1 MSYSSAMRIFCTN
14 DDGIDAPG
22 LPVLALA
29 LAASGH
35 SVVIGAP
42 DREMSGTGTSVKAPA
57 IAEDGGIVVTRRIL
71 IEAPEIEAYSV
82 AATPALTVLLAEQ
95 GVFGDPPDIVVSG
108 PNIGANVG
116 HDVHHSGTVGAA
128 LTAQKHGLHGVAI
141 SLAMGFGFTEAR
153 PERPVARNWSTTACL
168 GTALVDALSDA
179 GLTTAVCVNLNVP
192 DVPMDEL
199 AGVRT
204 VALADGSPFR
214 ITGFVEKPVPAE
226 VAEAD
231 DADANGTRLIVPRF
245 AERSVVHASD
255 TDAGALHDGVAT
267 ITWLVLTSETE
278 PHIEEMHAILGDLPM
293 PSH

>member
-1 MSYSSAMRIFCTN
+1 MRIFCTN

-22 LPVLALA
+22 LPVLASA

-42 DREMSGTGTSVKAPA
+42 DREMSGTGTSVKAPE
-57 IAEDGGIVVTRRIL
+57 IAEHGGILVTRRRIDV
-71 IEAPEIEAYSV
+71 APGVESYAM

-128 LTAQKHGLHGVAI
+128 LTAQKHGIHGVAV
-141 SLAMGFGFTEAR
+141 SLAMGFGFTDVR
-153 PERPVARNWSTTACL
+153 PERPVARNWDTAARL
-168 GTALVDALSDA
+168 AAAVVDTLA
-179 GLTTAVCVNLNVP
+179 GAALTTPVCVNLNVP
-192 DVPMDEL
+192 DVAWDDL

-214 ITGFVEKPVPAE
+214 ITGFTEKPAPAE
-226 VAEAD
+226 VAEALD
-231 DADANGTRLIVPRF
+231 DPDPDGTRLIVPRF
-245 AERSVVHASD
+245 AERSVVHEPD

-267 ITWLVLTSETE
+267 ITWLSLTSETD
-278 PHIEEMHAILGDLPM
+278 PHVEEMHAILADVPLP
-293 PSH
+293 SL